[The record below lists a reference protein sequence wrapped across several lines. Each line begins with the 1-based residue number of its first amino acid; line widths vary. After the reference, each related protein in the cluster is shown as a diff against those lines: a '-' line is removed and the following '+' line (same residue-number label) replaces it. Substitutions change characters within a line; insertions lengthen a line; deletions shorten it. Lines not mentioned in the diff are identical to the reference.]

1 MNTIRKAQLLQ
12 KRKWRIRKKVVGTAE
27 RPRLCV
33 HFSGKHIYAQA
44 IDDTSGRVLASASE
58 LEAGL
63 KSTLDGKP
71 KKGRAREIGKA
82 IGQKLLALKVEAVV
96 FDRNGFI
103 YHGRV
108 KELADGARE
117 AGLKF

>member
-12 KRKWRIRKKVVGTAE
+12 KRKWRIRKKVVGSAE

-44 IDDTSGRVLASASE
+44 IDDSQGRTLVSVSTLSPENREQKLAANDASAKT
-58 LEAGL
+58 LAAAFAAKATAAG
-63 KSTLDGKP
+63 
-71 KKGRAREIGKA
+71 IGT
-82 IGQKLLALKVEAVV
+82 VV
-96 FDRNGFI
+96 FDRNGRRF
-103 YHGRV
+103 HGKV
-108 KELADGARE
+108 KTFAEAVRE